1 MNDEADGVVLIT
13 LTRDNVGSYMSVP
26 VPPDVCD
33 AIVACGDPS
42 YIYEWAVD
50 EFPEWDVVDNTC
62 EFVEMSDFFDRL
74 LDVGCPLE

>member
-1 MNDEADGVVLIT
+1 MNDADGVVLIT
-13 LTRDNVGSYMSVP
+13 LCRDNVGSYMSVP

-33 AIVACGDPS
+33 AIVDSGDSS
-42 YIYEWAVD
+42 YIYQWAVD
-50 EFPEWDVVDNTC
+50 EFPEWDIVHNTC